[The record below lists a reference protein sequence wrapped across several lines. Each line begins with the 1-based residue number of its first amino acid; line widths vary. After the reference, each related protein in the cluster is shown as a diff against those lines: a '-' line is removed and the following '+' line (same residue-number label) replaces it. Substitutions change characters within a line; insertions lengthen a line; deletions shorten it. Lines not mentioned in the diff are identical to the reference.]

1 MIVRATLVLALLASP
16 ALAQRGPAARLE
28 PLKRELMQ
36 DIESRSQFTQ
46 QMVDQIFSFGELGL
60 VGGIVVG
67 FSAAS
72 AWHET
77 KWKEDD

>member
-1 MIVRATLVLALLASP
+1 MTAVPRTDPDALRVYRWTWQGCRVCAALLA
-16 ALAQRGPAARLE
+16 GAAMYGVLR
-28 PLKRELMQ
+28 
-36 DIESRSQFTQ
+36 
-46 QMVDQIFSFGELGL
+46 FSFGELGL

-77 KWKEDD
+77 KWKEGD

>member
-1 MIVRATLVLALLASP
+1 MLRTDPAALRVYRWTWQGCRVCATLVAGAGTYFVLWL
-16 ALAQRGPAARLE
+16 
-28 PLKRELMQ
+28 
-36 DIESRSQFTQ
+36 
-46 QMVDQIFSFGELGL
+46 SFGELGL